1 MSILRSTL
9 QEQVRQTLLD
19 WIHSGHL
26 APGQRLTEENLSRSL
41 SVSRTPVR
49 EALRALEGDGLVRSE
64 PNRGFTLVRP
74 NEEMVREVYPIL
86 SALECLGLR
95 LGAARFLL
103 AADRLEALNHGMQ
116 AAELPARRY
125 ELDAEFH
132 RLLAGSHANRSLE
145 QELARL
151 RLRVRY
157 YDGAW
162 ERGLA
167 DLAGS
172 CREHAAIVTALRG
185 GDIAA
190 AEQVL
195 AAHWERGIE
204 VVCAWL
210 RTHNERTSS

>member
-1 MSILRSTL
+1 M
-9 QEQVRQTLLD
+9 
-19 WIHSGHL
+19 
-26 APGQRLTEENLSRSL
+26 
-41 SVSRTPVR
+41 R
-49 EALRALEGDGLVRSE
+49 EALRALESDGLVRSE

-95 LGAARFLL
+95 LGSTRLPE
-103 AADRLEALNHGMQ
+103 AADRLEALNRSLQ
-116 AAELPARRY
+116 SAELPARRY
-125 ELDAEFH
+125 DLDAEFH
-132 RLLAGSHANRSLE
+132 RLLAGSHSNRSLE
-145 QELARL
+145 RELGRL

-157 YDGAW
+157 FDGAW

-167 DLAGS
+167 DTARS

-185 GDIAA
+185 GDLAA
-190 AEQVL
+190 AERVL

-210 RTHNERTSS
+210 RTQNERTLS